1 MAVNP
6 KTAARERGL
15 PSAFGLP
22 LLAYSHARSAS
33 YLFELRALT
42 LFSGLVPGSF
52 QPELPEGALLEKVHS
67 SMHDLLRRDVAR
79 IESGEY
85 PASVLWPE
93 SPLEHLKRIPS
104 IALDAVRAQLRR
116 RQGRTTVF
124 SRRAKQLLEELPK
137 YYQRNFHFQT
147 DGYLS
152 ERSAELYDHQVELL
166 FGGTGDAMRR
176 LVLSP
181 LRARLGPGDG
191 AGLRIL
197 EIGAGA
203 GSATRFVRLTF
214 PRAHLV
220 ATDLSGPYLKVAQRK
235 LKGFDRIDFLQT
247 PGENLPFQDEQFDAV
262 FSVFLFH
269 ELPLETRKAVFSEA
283 KRVVKKDGVL
293 AVVDSVQS
301 GDQPE
306 FEALLKNFSRDYHE
320 PFFRDYLEN
329 PLRDLVR
336 HAGFT
341 DIKEEVGFLSR
352 VVSAKRS
359 S

>member
-15 PSAFGLP
+15 SSAFGLP

-33 YLFELRALT
+33 YLFQLRALR
-42 LFSGLVPGSF
+42 LFYGLLPGAT
-52 QPELPEGALLEKVHS
+52 QLELPEGELLLKVHA
-67 SMHDLLRRDVAR
+67 SMHELLRRDVAR

-93 SPLEHLKRIPS
+93 SPFEHLKRLPS
-104 IALDAVRAQLRR
+104 IAFDALKAQLRR
-116 RQGRTTVF
+116 KQGRTTVF
-124 SRRAKQLLEELPK
+124 SNRARELLEELPR

-176 LVLSP
+176 LVLPP
-181 LRARLGPGDG
+181 LRQRLGPGDG
-191 AGLRIL
+191 SGLKIL
-197 EIGAGA
+197 EVGAGA

-235 LKGFDRIDFLQT
+235 LKGFDRVDFLQT
-247 PGENLPFQDEQFDAV
+247 PGENLPFQDGQFDAV
-262 FSVFLFH
+262 YSVFLFH
-269 ELPLETRKAVFSEA
+269 ELPLEARKAILREA
-283 KRVVKKDGVL
+283 RRVLKKDGVL
-293 AVVDSVQS
+293 AIVDSVQS

-306 FEALLKNFSRDYHE
+306 FEALLKNFARDYHE
-320 PFFRDYLEN
+320 PFYRDYLEH
-329 PLRDLVR
+329 PLRDLIR
-336 HAGFT
+336 EAGFT
-341 DIKEEVGFLSR
+341 ELREEVGFLSR
-352 VVSAKRS
+352 VVSAQRA
-359 S
+359 

>member
-1 MAVNP
+1 MAL
-6 KTAARERGL
+6 KSQAREQGL

-33 YLFELRALT
+33 YLFELRALM
-42 LFSGLVPGSF
+42 LLSGLVPGTVNA
-52 QPELPEGALLEKVHS
+52 ELPEGPLLEKVQE
-67 SMHDLLRRDVAR
+67 SMHQLLKRDVAR

-93 SPLEHLKRIPS
+93 SPLEHLKRLPML
-104 IALDAVRAQLRR
+104 ALDGLRAQLRR
-116 RQGRTTVF
+116 RQGRTTSF
-124 SRRAKQLLEELPK
+124 SRRAASLLADLPK

-152 ERSAELYDHQVELL
+152 ERSGELYEHQVELL

-181 LRARLGPGDG
+181 LRARLGRGDG

-197 EIGAGA
+197 EIGAGV

-214 PRAHLV
+214 PRARLV

-235 LKGFDRIDFLQT
+235 LKRFDRIDFLQT
-247 PGENLPFQDEQFDAV
+247 PGETLPFQDEHFDAV
-262 FSVFLFH
+262 YSVFLFH
-269 ELPLETRKAVFSEA
+269 ELPLETRKAVFYEA
-283 KRVVKKDGVL
+283 KRVLKKNGAL

-306 FEALLKNFSRDYHE
+306 FEQLLKNFARDYHE
-320 PFFRDYLEN
+320 PFYRSYLEN
-329 PLRDLVR
+329 PLRELVSG
-336 HAGFT
+336 AGFT
-341 DIKEEVGFLSR
+341 DLKEEVGFLSR
-352 VVSAKRS
+352 VVPAKKA
-359 S
+359 